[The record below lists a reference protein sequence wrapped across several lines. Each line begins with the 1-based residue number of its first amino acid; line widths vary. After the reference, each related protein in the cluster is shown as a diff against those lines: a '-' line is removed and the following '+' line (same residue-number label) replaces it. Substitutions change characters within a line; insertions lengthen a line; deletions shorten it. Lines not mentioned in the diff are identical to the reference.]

1 MSLNIVL
8 YQPDIPQNTGNIS
21 RTCAATGTTLHLIK
35 PLGFSIDEKQVRRAG
50 LDYWHLLDLHVY
62 ENFEEFVKKNNNPK
76 IYLSTIHGS
85 KNYADIKFEE
95 NTYIMFGKE
104 TAGLP
109 DEILKTYEDTTIRI
123 PMSKNEDARCLNL
136 SNSVAIILYE
146 ALRQQNF
153 ASLK

>member
-21 RTCAATGTTLHLIK
+21 RTCAATETTLHLIK

-62 ENFEEFVKKNNNPK
+62 ENFEEFVEKNNDPV
-76 IYLSTIHGS
+76 LHLATIHGS
-85 KNYADIKFEE
+85 KSYADVKFKEDA
-95 NTYIMFGKE
+95 YIMFGKE

-109 DEILKTYEDTTIRI
+109 DDILEKYKDTTIRI
-123 PMSKNEDARCLNL
+123 PMSKKEDARCLNL
-136 SNSVAIILYE
+136 SNTVAIILYE
-146 ALRQQNF
+146 ALRQQDF
-153 ASLK
+153 LDFI